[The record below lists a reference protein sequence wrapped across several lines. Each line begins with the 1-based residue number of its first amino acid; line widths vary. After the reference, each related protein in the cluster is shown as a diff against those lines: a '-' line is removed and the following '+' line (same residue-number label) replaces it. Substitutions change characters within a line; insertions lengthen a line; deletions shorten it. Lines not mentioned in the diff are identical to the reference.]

1 MFRWLG
7 LLIYFLLIVS
17 AWVFRQ
23 ALFDMAR
30 EHYAVISALVGGLA
44 VFVFIVPF
52 IEIGQSRGYARF
64 WRVRL
69 AKRDALPKLRPWWQR
84 LRRSEDSL
92 PNRVLAPIFRTPV
105 GRALMSYW
113 GNAGFGAHP
122 AILLAVLLI
131 TVIGGYLLGFLSTHS
146 MLLGFFG
153 AFLSLIA
160 LAVLTFSRARLH
172 RRRFSD
178 QFPDVLDRL
187 ADSLQAGF
195 SLPQAIDFV
204 IPNLFEPSASEMAQ
218 VSAQIALGF
227 SVDNAL
233 SELYERRPSEDVRLL
248 VEGLTLQRQV
258 GGDMPAMMREM
269 ASFVRGRVEL
279 ENEVRTLTS
288 QGRLSAIVIALLVPV
303 SIGVL
308 SMFPGYTDVLF
319 QTTAGNLVLIVAGI
333 LELIGAAIVARLVRI
348 EY

>member
-7 LLIYFLLIVS
+7 LIGYLLVIAF
-17 AWVFRQ
+17 AWLFRQ

-30 EHYAVISALVGGLA
+30 EHYGFISALVGGLTL
-44 VFVFIVPF
+44 FILIVPF
-52 IEIGQSRGYARF
+52 IEIRQSRGYARE
-64 WRVRL
+64 WRDRL
-69 AKRDALPKLRPWWQR
+69 ARRDALPKPQPWWQR
-84 LRRSEDSL
+84 LRHSNDTLLDRL
-92 PNRVLAPIFRTPV
+92 LAPIFRNPI
-105 GRALMSYW
+105 GRGLMSYW
-113 GNAGFGAHP
+113 ADAGFGAHP
-122 AILLAVLLI
+122 AIFLVAIIFTAL
-131 TVIGGYLLGFLSTHS
+131 GGYLVGYLSTRS
-146 MLLGFFG
+146 VLLGGFG

-160 LAVLTFSRARLH
+160 LAVLTFTRARLQ

-178 QFPDVLDRL
+178 QFPDVLDRI

-195 SLPQAIDFV
+195 SLPQAINFV

-227 SVDNAL
+227 SVDDAL
-233 SELYERRPSEDVRLL
+233 SELYQRRPSEDVRLL

-258 GGDMPAMMREM
+258 GGDMPAMMRDM

-308 SMFPGYTDVLF
+308 SMFPGYVDVLF

-333 LELIGAAIVARLVRI
+333 LELIGAAIVARLVRV

>member
-7 LLIYFLLIVS
+7 LLIYFLLIAS
-17 AWVFRQ
+17 AWIFRQ
-23 ALFDMAR
+23 ALFDMVR
-30 EHYAVISALVGGLA
+30 EHYPLISGLVGGLA
-44 VFVFIVPF
+44 LFVLLVPF
-52 IEIGQSRGYARF
+52 IEMGQSRGYARF
-64 WRVRL
+64 WRERL
-69 AKRDALPKLRPWWQR
+69 EKREALPKVRSWWQR
-84 LRRSEDSL
+84 LRH
-92 PNRVLAPIFRTPV
+92 PNDNLSNRLLAPIFLTPL
-105 GRALMSYW
+105 GRGLMSYW
-113 GNAGFGAHP
+113 ADAGFGAHP
-122 AILLAVLLI
+122 GIFLTAILFTTL
-131 TVIGGYLLGFLSTHS
+131 GGYLFGYLSTRS
-146 MLLGFFG
+146 VLLGGFG

-160 LAVLTFSRARLH
+160 LAVLTFTRARLH

-195 SLPQAIDFV
+195 SLPQAINFV

-218 VSAQIALGF
+218 VSAQIVLGF
-227 SVDNAL
+227 SVDDAL
-233 SELYERRPSEDVRLL
+233 GELYQRRPSEDVRLL

-258 GGDMPAMMREM
+258 GGDMPAMMRDM

-308 SMFPGYTDVLF
+308 SMFPGYVDVLF
-319 QTTAGNLVLIVAGI
+319 QTTAGNLVLIVAGT

>member
-1 MFRWLG
+1 MLLWLG
-7 LLIYFLLIVS
+7 LLIYFILITS
-17 AWVFRQ
+17 AWLFRQ
-23 ALFDMAR
+23 ALYDMVR
-30 EHYAVISALVGGLA
+30 EHYALISALVAGL
-44 VFVFIVPF
+44 VLFILIVPF
-52 IEIGQSRGYARF
+52 IEMAQCRGYARL
-64 WRVRL
+64 WRERL
-69 AKRDALPKLRPWWQR
+69 ARRDALQKRQPWWLRMRHSNDTLLDR
-84 LRRSEDSL
+84 LLDPVFR
-92 PNRVLAPIFRTPV
+92 NPI
-105 GRALMSYW
+105 GQGLMSYW
-113 GNAGFGAHP
+113 ADAGFGAHP
-122 AILLAVLLI
+122 AIFILAIIFTALSGYLVGYLSTRSVLL
-131 TVIGGYLLGFLSTHS
+131 GG
-146 MLLGFFG
+146 FG
-153 AFLSLIA
+153 VFLSLIA
-160 LAVLTFSRARLH
+160 LAVLTFTRAKIQ

-178 QFPDVLDRL
+178 QFPDVLDRI

-195 SLPQAIDFV
+195 SLPQAINFV

-227 SVDNAL
+227 SVDDAL
-233 SELYERRPSEDVRLL
+233 SELYQRRPSEDVRLL

-258 GGDMPAMMREM
+258 GGDMPAMMRDM

-308 SMFPGYTDVLF
+308 SMFPGYVDVLF

-333 LELIGAAIVARLVRI
+333 LELMGAAIVARLVRI

>member
-1 MFRWLG
+1 MSRLIG
-7 LLIYFLLIVS
+7 LLVYFLLLAS
-17 AWVFRQ
+17 AWLFRQ

-30 EHYAVISALVGGLA
+30 EHYPLISGLVGGLA
-44 VFVFIVPF
+44 LFVLLVPF

-64 WRVRL
+64 WRERL
-69 AKRDALPKLRPWWQR
+69 AKSDALPKPRPWWQR
-84 LRRSEDSL
+84 LRRSDDNLS
-92 PNRVLAPIFRTPV
+92 NRILAPIFRTSL

-113 GNAGFGAHP
+113 GDAGFGAHP
-122 AILLAVLLI
+122 AIFLAAVLFTIL
-131 TVIGGYLLGFLSTHS
+131 GGYLVGYLSTRS
-146 MLLGFFG
+146 VLLGGFA
-153 AFLSLIA
+153 AFLALIA
-160 LAVLTFSRARLH
+160 LVVLTYSRARLQ

-195 SLPQAIDFV
+195 SLPQGINFV
-204 IPNLFEPSASEMAQ
+204 IPNLFEPSASEMAR
-218 VSAQIALGF
+218 VSSQIALGF
-227 SVDNAL
+227 SVDDAL
-233 SELYERRPSEDVRLL
+233 SELYQRRPSEDVRLL

-279 ENEVRTLTS
+279 ENEVRTLTA

-308 SMFPGYTDVLF
+308 SMFPGYIDVLF
-319 QTTAGNLVLIVAGI
+319 QTTLGNLVLIAAGS